1 MVNALLSEA
10 SLICGAGIIA
20 GIALSYTP
28 RSLLVSAF
36 PTLAIHITVDW
47 VVRAAAIA
55 IGAGLFGAAY
65 PAWLAT
71 RKDPVEALF
80 YD

>member
-1 MVNALLSEA
+1 LSIGLRELLLS
-10 SLICGAGIIA
+10 S
-20 GIALSYTP
+20 
-28 RSLLVSAF
+28 F
-36 PTLAIHITVDW
+36 PTLAIEITTAW
-47 VVRAAAIA
+47 ILRAAGIA
-55 IGAGLFGAAY
+55 IVAGLIGAAY